1 MFVKNVAMKMTASLF
16 RFISLSTLS
25 VQSYEDENLV
35 RLTNTTCLRPNK
47 LGDKH
52 IVYRGREMGPYHCR
66 KCGLSRPKMMQL
78 VTALCPR
85 GGNHE
90 PV

>member
-1 MFVKNVAMKMTASLF
+1 MKY
-16 RFISLSTLS
+16 
-25 VQSYEDENLV
+25 VCEKCGYEDENLV

-78 VTALCPR
+78 VTVLCPR